1 MGKVSQV
8 LFNSDMYIV
17 HKTFSFTSA
26 PVIKLSAGTSYLPIV
41 V

>member
-17 HKTFSFTSA
+17 QNN
-26 PVIKLSAGTSYLPIV
+26 
-41 V
+41 